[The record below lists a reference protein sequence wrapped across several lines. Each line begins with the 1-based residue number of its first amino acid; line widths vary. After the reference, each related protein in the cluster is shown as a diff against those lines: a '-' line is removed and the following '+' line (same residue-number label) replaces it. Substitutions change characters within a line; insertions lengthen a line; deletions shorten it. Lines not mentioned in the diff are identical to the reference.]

1 MELNRDLNRRY
12 LDTAEEIAS
21 QVGAMSQSQ
30 AVVVIGSVA
39 EQTAD
44 RQPDM

>member
-1 MELNRDLNRRY
+1 MELNQDLNRRY
-12 LDTAEEIAS
+12 LDAAEEIAL
-21 QVGAMSQSQ
+21 QVGVMPQNW
-30 AVVVIGSVA
+30 AVIVIGSVA